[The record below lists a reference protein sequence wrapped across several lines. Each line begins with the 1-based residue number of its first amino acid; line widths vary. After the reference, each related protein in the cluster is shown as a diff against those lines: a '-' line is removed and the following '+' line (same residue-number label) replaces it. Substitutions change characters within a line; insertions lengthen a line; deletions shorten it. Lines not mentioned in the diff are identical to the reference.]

1 MGKYCSKCGNEL
13 SDHAKFCNKCGQRVN
28 SSSEQNDMAEEDK
41 RIKYENTQESKI
53 VTKRDTHKKWWQ
65 RTGGIIFWL
74 VVFFPIGLYLMWRY
88 ADWKRKGK
96 VIVTLMIIVFFCWP
110 FGSNS
115 GGGDE
120 NEENINE
127 ENIIEVED
135 DLIEYG
141 AAYNCDWEEAKEKV
155 GKILSN
161 YYDSDIELDE
171 CEITP
176 YQYGNGVESYTYTMT
191 VPKGYRLGV
200 ELASL
205 DNKLFSIVVKTEYNP
220 ITDMNSDGLGDIQE
234 IYSMTVNSITNDKL
248 SVDEIKDI
256 VKTENVE
263 IDYYRNGNVYG
274 ICRTNDEFPGVFYYI
289 VSACTDKKADE
300 TGCQKL

>member
-1 MGKYCSKCGNEL
+1 M
-13 SDHAKFCNKCGQRVN
+13 
-28 SSSEQNDMAEEDK
+28 
-41 RIKYENTQESKI
+41 
-53 VTKRDTHKKWWQ
+53 
-65 RTGGIIFWL
+65 
-74 VVFFPIGLYLMWRY
+74 
-88 ADWKRKGK
+88 
-96 VIVTLMIIVFFCWP
+96 
-110 FGSNS
+110 
-115 GGGDE
+115 
-120 NEENINE
+120 
-127 ENIIEVED
+127 
-135 DLIEYG
+135 
-141 AAYNCDWEEAKEKV
+141 
-155 GKILSN
+155 SN

-234 IYSMTVNSITNDKL
+234 IYSMIVNSITNDKL
-248 SVDEIKDI
+248 SVDKIKDI